1 MPKKMESIVNEEN
14 LKRLA
19 AGILGLA
26 ICLIL
31 VFPCYT
37 HFGNAKNRTREN
49 TYLDE
54 TRADAMKLAA
64 ALSGASILIA
74 AVPGDATT
82 PVADEVA
89 HMNDYVLLSIGAIS
103 LEKLLLIVLSRISF
117 RFLFPAAV
125 IFAVLFYCFRRKA
138 FRVGAVYFLMAGIV
152 FFSAIPMAIWIG
164 HTVDKAYGFS
174 GVVDRICEDIDNLD
188 LEKASDA
195 TSATEGTNGGSEGS
209 VNGSAASS
217 AAGSDRSAGKDSE
230 EKNPSVKSFLERLAG
245 LGEDVKENVSSFE
258 DSVKTNLSNNIE
270 KVKTIP
276 GNLIDAVAALLITSC
291 VIPIITMLFVLWI
304 SKLCLTTLLDAIGGR
319 DAS

>member
-37 HFGNAKNRTREN
+37 HFGNAENRTREN

-103 LEKLLLIVLSRISF
+103 LEKLLLIVLSRVSF

-125 IFAVLFYCFRRKA
+125 VFAVLFYCFRRKA

-152 FFSAIPMAIWIG
+152 FFWAIPTAIWIG

-174 GVVDRICEDIDNLD
+174 GVVDRICEDIDKLD
-188 LEKASDA
+188 LEKANDA
-195 TSATEGTNGGSEGS
+195 TSAKERTNDDSKGS
-209 VNGSAASS
+209 VNGSAAA
-217 AAGSDRSAGKDSE
+217 AAGSDRSAEKDREDETPSI
-230 EKNPSVKSFLERLAG
+230 KNFLERLTG
-245 LGEDVKENVSSFE
+245 LGEDVKENVTAIE
-258 DSVKTNLSNNIE
+258 DSVKSNLSNNIE

-291 VIPIITMLFVLWI
+291 VIPIITMLFVLWV

-319 DAS
+319 DPS